1 MPIVHGEPRPDRSA
15 RHLRRLRSKLAESI
29 GARPGLLSPR
39 FNQYIEAILV
49 HCGYRLEP
57 VRAHLEAGLER
68 LAEPLLATGALD
80 EKSFDD
86 LSTIVEREAERAE
99 TVTALVDPYRR
110 VVSDIEN
117 AVAGPTRARQDRGTR
132 RAIAFIREHMG
143 EALTLAQVARAAG
156 FAPDYFSRLF
166 KRNEGV
172 TFEHFTQ
179 RLRVERAKQV
189 LDDTS
194 LSIDGVRQLCG
205 FQTRNYFHKVFK
217 DSVGLTP
224 IEYRERG
231 A

>member
-1 MPIVHGEPRPDRSA
+1 M
-15 RHLRRLRSKLAESI
+15 
-29 GARPGLLSPR
+29 
-39 FNQYIEAILV
+39 
-49 HCGYRLEP
+49 
-57 VRAHLEAGLER
+57 RAHLEAGLER

-80 EKSFDD
+80 EKSFDN
-86 LSTIVEREAERAE
+86 LSTTVEREAERAE

-172 TFEHFTQ
+172 PSSTSP
-179 RLRVERAKQV
+179 RLCASSAPSRCSTTLRSASMECA
-189 LDDTS
+189 
-194 LSIDGVRQLCG
+194 QLCG

-224 IEYRERG
+224 IEYRHRSP
-231 A
+231 